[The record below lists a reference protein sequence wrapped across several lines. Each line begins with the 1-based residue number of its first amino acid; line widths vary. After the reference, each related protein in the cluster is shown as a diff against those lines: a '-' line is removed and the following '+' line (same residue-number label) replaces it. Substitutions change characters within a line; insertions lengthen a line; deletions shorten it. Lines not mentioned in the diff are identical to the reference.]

1 MVALDLSCRDMD
13 HLIGISRAF
22 QGELPK
28 DWLLAEPGLAK
39 DLQTLFGA
47 DFIGSSRWDQVSDQ
61 FRDSMCIG
69 RDPIMAA
76 DWEKEFQFCDPISPQ
91 VRRTGR
97 PTLVRQFIDESV
109 IRTRYWSEHRLH
121 YDTVDGL
128 EVHVMASGKEVG
140 DLRLWRG
147 KASPPFGDRERD
159 MLRLLEPVLAGFFQ
173 RLGRRIP
180 PSIEDRFPELTPRE
194 AQVAS
199 FVASGASDYVI
210 GRRLGVSIWTV
221 RTHLRHVFTKL
232 DVPNRTAL
240 AGLFNR
246 IEATAKA
253 DHDVGR

>member
-1 MVALDLSCRDMD
+1 VALDLSCRDMER
-13 HLIGISRAF
+13 LIGISRAF

-47 DFIGSSRWDQVSDQ
+47 DFVGSSRWDQASGQ
-61 FRDSMCIG
+61 FRHSMCIG

-76 DWEKEFQFCDPISPQ
+76 DWEKDFQFCDPIAPL

-109 IRTRYWSEHRLH
+109 LRSRYWNEHRLH

-128 EVHVMASGKEVG
+128 EVHVMASGNEVG
-140 DLRLWRG
+140 DLRFWRA
-147 KASPPFGDRERD
+147 KASPPFGDRERN
-159 MLRLLEPVLAGFFQ
+159 MLGLLEPVLAGFFQ
-173 RLGRRIP
+173 RLGRQTP
-180 PSIEDRFPELTPRE
+180 PNIEDRFPELTPRE

-199 FVASGASDYVI
+199 AVASGASDYVI

-221 RTHLRHVFTKL
+221 RTHLRHVFAKL
-232 DVPNRTAL
+232 DVPNRTVL
-240 AGLFNR
+240 AALFNCVG
-246 IEATAKA
+246 ATAKA
-253 DHDVGR
+253 DHDAGQ